1 MMDAGVFIGILQG
14 GSPGMGEQGVTG
26 EVTTVDG
33 EAFKS
38 LILSI
43 LGGKAVN
50 AEASENLESTGEEV
64 TMHPSQDLDDTEIPA
79 DILSLFQ
86 GLSEPISGSPS
97 TANDTPSNSTSD
109 KSALIPVTQTAGAS
123 DVADSKGLKGTEKP
137 TTGATEGILND
148 EIPKEQADLKDRLFI
163 GSEEPYKEHT
173 GTVTDILAK
182 KTNTVNGKHVTNRD
196 GAPEP
201 LIENTNTTNQK
212 VMKAGTPDTLPDD
225 NLLSELAV
233 TGADESSEQTEKE
246 STTGE
251 EGIKSHPLA
260 EDGGPD
266 VHETQETGRGENFSH
281 TLKTEAESQA
291 DDSETIRMPGRIK
304 VSPEKIEVRVD
315 TDKLGRIDLSVG
327 HRAGE
332 LTAQIGVDRLQSLI
346 EIQKNLPQLFTSL
359 SEEGWSNGNFTFF
372 LKDESRQGKDNKG
385 IGKTVITKTGQASLT
400 QGRGAYHHQGALS
413 IRV

>member
-1 MMDAGVFIGILQG
+1 
-14 GSPGMGEQGVTG
+14 
-26 EVTTVDG
+26 
-33 EAFKS
+33 
-38 LILSI
+38 
-43 LGGKAVN
+43 
-50 AEASENLESTGEEV
+50 
-64 TMHPSQDLDDTEIPA
+64 
-79 DILSLFQ
+79 
-86 GLSEPISGSPS
+86 
-97 TANDTPSNSTSD
+97 
-109 KSALIPVTQTAGAS
+109 
-123 DVADSKGLKGTEKP
+123 
-137 TTGATEGILND
+137 
-148 EIPKEQADLKDRLFI
+148 
-163 GSEEPYKEHT
+163 
-173 GTVTDILAK
+173 
-182 KTNTVNGKHVTNRD
+182 
-196 GAPEP
+196 
-201 LIENTNTTNQK
+201 
-212 VMKAGTPDTLPDD
+212 
-225 NLLSELAV
+225 
-233 TGADESSEQTEKE
+233 EQTEKE

-281 TLKTEAESQA
+281 TLKTEAESQT

-385 IGKTVITKTGQASLT
+385 IGKTVITETGQASLT